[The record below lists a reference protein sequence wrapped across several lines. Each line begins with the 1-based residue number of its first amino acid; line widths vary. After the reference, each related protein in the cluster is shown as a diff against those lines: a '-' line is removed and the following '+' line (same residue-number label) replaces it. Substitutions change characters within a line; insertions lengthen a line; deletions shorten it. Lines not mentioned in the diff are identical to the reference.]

1 MKKYFLKILA
11 MILVVCCLVSTVG
24 TVPTMAAS
32 RQDVPKTKDLFAVGE
47 NIQIA
52 KAKEGV
58 RVAHTRATQGWERVH
73 TSELYT
79 TTGDGIQIEIADIA
93 SANPDYSIAVMFGN
107 ELGKWYDAPGYMVI
121 YGKSGYFSI
130 ITTDGKVINPNES
143 KVLVSETREELGE
156 TLSINIK
163 LVGSKYEIVV
173 NEKAYSV
180 AAGHLKDGKDVYLAF
195 GVMGDGSIKGLNYN
209 KSFETGAV
217 SYTIAELGNQ
227 MVGADYKPIGDVVSP
242 AAVGLSVTTHLELR
256 ESEEGIQV
264 AFPTDTEG
272 WERARFTSAF
282 PVNEEGLHVALTNIY
297 SEDPDYSIAVMLGG
311 AGNSWYDGPGYILI
325 YGKSGNFSIIGTD
338 GVTVNPNESE
348 VLVSEKREALG
359 EDLTIDIIPNDDK
372 YVITVN
378 GKAYTIPT
386 VHLENPEEVHL
397 VFGVMGDGNIKTL
410 NYNKSFK
417 KAAVSFVIAKE
428 TYTLSVASAR
438 ILKPFAAYTA
448 FMAGYKDGKFKPK
461 KNLTRGEAVVS
472 MAKLLSDKND
482 IKDVYTSD
490 FTDIKS
496 KDKNYD
502 FYAYMERSGFLPDF
516 GEKLKPDQAI
526 TRGEFL
532 DLLLDDT
539 NVAEGQLISDID
551 AEDELYGKICYGI
564 EKGIVVLDSE
574 QKFNPDAKVTRA
586 EAAKMFCI
594 FLGKTA
600 TIDNPKNEFTDVTDK
615 TENAEYILL
624 ATNAGKYHK
633 ETYKV
638 TADGT
643 ETIQSCINKALEI
656 AKTQDTW
663 AIIEL
668 ADGVYPL
675 TEPIEIHDTASGE
688 YELMIIIKNAKDASP
703 VLSGNTDLQ
712 ASEFQK
718 VEGQEYY
725 SYQLAESSKVEG
737 NWPKFRDLYLD
748 GERLQLA
755 RSEDYIFEKTLKD
768 MEKTEDTITGY
779 SNWFYVDSTIFENMD
794 SASVEPLEI
803 CLNVEWNL
811 KRFRIATLHGE
822 EAETGLMQLSVEDEE
837 WHGYLK
843 YEGNKRDFTS
853 WSYWFENHLSLLDE
867 PGEFYYDDDN
877 GVVYFYPYKDTN
889 MSKATVSYPLTEK
902 LFDMKNVSGV
912 TFEGLTFTGTTSN
925 FTTEHGFNSGLGNTH
940 TWDDNFEQ
948 KSEDKFFKDGEEN
961 PLAGWESEH
970 IKAAAIFGECSKH
983 ISVQNC
989 TFDQLGT
996 NGIYL
1001 KDGTNGVVVKGSS
1014 FTNLAMSAAVF
1025 GKQNQLW
1032 NPEEGQSNILIDNNY
1047 IYNIGTDYL
1056 ASPGIA
1062 VARVKNIA
1070 ITHNTFLHTPYS
1082 GLMMGWINLPSAS
1095 FTIYNAEVA
1104 YNHCEDNLYALND
1117 AAGLYF
1123 CGANGMTTEAGIYNR
1138 IHDNYIKSTGYTGTY
1153 NGIYLDMNAS
1163 NHSVYHNVIEGY
1175 DTAHG
1180 PIFNQDHFAE
1190 QYSYNNT
1197 LTNNYTTIRNIT
1209 TTADPERNIQL
1220 IDNQQFVTA
1229 AELPEEALTIIDEAG
1244 QKEKYASSVPEMET
1258 VIEME
1263 VEEPHITINKLG
1275 SSEKDSVIFTIT
1287 NNGKGVASYSVIK
1300 TSDNDESIKVITST
1314 EALELKAGES
1324 GTIEVS
1330 FESGEMSKKGELFNF
1345 AVVKDNGWKR
1355 EYRRVIEVDVSN
1367 AYATDSM
1374 NSNGLQWLII
1384 LGGLAVIAVG
1394 SVITVVVIRKKKQK
1408 TAEEI

>member
-1 MKKYFLKILA
+1 MKKHFLKILA
-11 MILVVCCLVSTVG
+11 MILVVCCLFSTVG
-24 TVPTMAAS
+24 TIPTTAAS
-32 RQDVPKTKDLFAVGE
+32 KQDVPKTKDLFAVGE
-47 NIQIA
+47 NIQIE

-58 RVAHTRATQGWERVH
+58 RVAHTRATEGWERVH

-79 TTGDGIQIEIADIA
+79 TTEDGIQIEIADIA
-93 SANPDYSIAVMFGN
+93 SADPDYSIAVMFGN
-107 ELGKWYDAPGYMVI
+107 ELGKWYDAPGYMMI

-130 ITTDGKVINPNES
+130 ITTDGEVINPNES

-156 TLSINIK
+156 TLAVHIQMN
-163 LVGSKYEIVV
+163 GSKYAITV
-173 NEKAYSV
+173 NGKTYSV
-180 AAGHLKDGKDVYLAF
+180 AAGHLADGEDVYLAF
-195 GVMGDGSIKGLNYN
+195 GVMGDGNIKGLNFN
-209 KSFETGAV
+209 KSFETGAI
-217 SYTIAELGNQ
+217 SYTIAKMSNQ
-227 MVGADYKPIGDVVSP
+227 MEGADYEPIGEIVS
-242 AAVGLSVTTHLELR
+242 ASAVGMSVTPHLELR
-256 ESEEGIQV
+256 ESEEGVQV

-272 WERARFTSAF
+272 WERARYTSAF
-282 PVNEEGLHVALTNIY
+282 PVNENGLHVALTNIH

-311 AGNSWYDGPGYILI
+311 AGNSWYDGAGYLLI

-338 GVTVNPNESE
+338 GVTINPNESE

-359 EDLTIDIIPNDDK
+359 ENLTIDIMPIDDE
-372 YVITVN
+372 YMITVN
-378 GKAYTIPT
+378 EKSYTIPT
-386 VHLENPEEVHL
+386 VNLDNPEEVYL
-397 VFGVMGDGNIKTL
+397 VFGVMGDGDIKTL

-438 ILKPFAAYTA
+438 TLKPFAVYTA
-448 FMAGYKDGKFKPK
+448 FMAGYNDGTFKPD
-461 KNLTRGEAVVS
+461 KNLTRAEAVVS
-472 MAKLLSDKND
+472 MAKLLTNKSD
-482 IKDVYTSD
+482 IQEVYTSD
-490 FTDIKS
+490 FTDITS

-502 FYAYMERSGFLPDF
+502 YYAYMERSGFLPDF
-516 GEKLKPDQAI
+516 GDELKPNQAI

-532 DLLLDDT
+532 DLLLDET
-539 NVAEGQLISDID
+539 NVSEGQMIADID
-551 AEDELYGKICYGI
+551 AEEELYGKICYAL
-564 EKGIVVLDSE
+564 EKGIVALDSE
-574 QKFNPDAKVTRA
+574 QKFNPDEKVTRG
-586 EAAKMFCI
+586 EAAKMFCVY
-594 FLGKTA
+594 LGKAVST
-600 TIDNPKNEFTDVTDK
+600 DKPKNQFNDVTDK
-615 TENAEYILL
+615 TEYAEYILS
-624 ATNAGKYHK
+624 AANTGEYQK

-638 TADGT
+638 TPDGT
-643 ETIQSCINKALEI
+643 ETIQSCINKALELG
-656 AKTQDTW
+656 KTQDTW
-663 AIIEL
+663 VTIEL

-688 YELMIIIKNAKDASP
+688 YELMIVIKNAKDASP
-703 VLSGNTDLQ
+703 VISGNTDLQ
-712 ASEFQK
+712 ISEFQK
-718 VEGQEYY
+718 VDGQEYY
-725 SYQLAESSKVEG
+725 SYQLPETAKVG
-737 NWPKFRDLYLD
+737 GSWPKFRDLYLD

-779 SNWFYVDSTIFENMD
+779 SNWFYVDETIFENID

-811 KRFRIATLHGE
+811 KRFRIASLHGE
-822 EAETGLMQLSVEDEE
+822 EAETGLMQLSVKDEE
-837 WHGYLK
+837 WHGYMK

-867 PGEFYYDDDN
+867 PGEFFYDDEN
-877 GVVYFYPYKDTN
+877 GVVYFYPYKDTD

-940 TWDDNFEQ
+940 TWDDNMEQ
-948 KSEDKFFKDGEEN
+948 KSEDRFFKDGEEN
-961 PLAGWESEH
+961 TLAGWESEH
-970 IKAAAIFGECSKH
+970 IKAAAVYGEYSSH
-983 ISVQNC
+983 IAIENC

-1001 KDGTNGVVVKGSS
+1001 NGGTNDVVVKGSS

-1032 NPEEGQSNILIDNNY
+1032 NPEDGQSNILIDNNY

-1082 GLMMGWINLPSAS
+1082 GLMMGWINLPSAT

-1123 CGANGMTTEAGIYNR
+1123 CGANGMTTEEGVYNR

-1190 QYSYNNT
+1190 QYSYNNI
-1197 LTNNYTTIRNIT
+1197 LTNNYTTIRSIT

-1220 IDNQQFVTA
+1220 IDNQQFATS
-1229 AELPEEALTIIDEAG
+1229 AELPEEALDIIAAAG
-1244 QKEKYASSVPEMET
+1244 QKEEYAVTIPEMET
-1258 VIEME
+1258 IIDMDVA
-1263 VEEPHITINKLG
+1263 EPHITINKLG

-1287 NNGKGVASYSVIK
+1287 NNGKETAGYSVVK
-1300 TSDNDESIKVITST
+1300 TSTNDESIKVLMST
-1314 EALELKAGES
+1314 ESLELKAGET

-1330 FESGEMSKKGELFNF
+1330 FEAGESSKKGELFNF
-1345 AVVKDNGWKR
+1345 AVVKDNGWSR

-1367 AYATDSM
+1367 AYAQDEGT
-1374 NSNGLQWLII
+1374 GGI
-1384 LGGLAVIAVG
+1384 LWVILAGVAIIAVG
-1394 SVITVVVIRKKKQK
+1394 SVVTVIVVNKKKYK
-1408 TAEEI
+1408 KSEKL

>member
-1 MKKYFLKILA
+1 

-24 TVPTMAAS
+24 TIPTMAAKK
-32 RQDVPKTKDLFAVGE
+32 QDVPKTKDFFAVGE

-52 KAKEGV
+52 KAEEGV

-73 TSELYT
+73 TNELYT
-79 TTGDGIQIEIADIA
+79 TTGNGIQIEIADIA
-93 SANPDYSIAVMFGN
+93 SADPDYSIAAMFGN
-107 ELGKWYDAPGYMVI
+107 DMGKWYDGPGYMMI

-143 KVLVSETREELGE
+143 KILLSETREELGD
-156 TLSINIK
+156 TLSIHIQMN
-163 LVGSKYEIVV
+163 GSKYAITV
-173 NEKAYSV
+173 NEKTYSV
-180 AAGHLKDGKDVYLAF
+180 AAGHLADGKDVYLAF
-195 GVMGDGSIKGLNYN
+195 GVMGDGNIKGLNIN

-217 SYTIAELGNQ
+217 SYTVAQISNQ
-227 MVGADYKPIGDVVSP
+227 MVGADYQPIGEIVS
-242 AAVGLSVTTHLELR
+242 ASAVGMSVTPHLELR
-256 ESEEGIQV
+256 ESEEGVQV

-272 WERARFTSAF
+272 WERVRYTSAF
-282 PVNEEGLHVALTNIY
+282 PVNENGLHIALTNIY

-311 AGNSWYDGPGYILI
+311 AGNSWYDGAGYLLI

-359 EDLTIDIIPNDDK
+359 ENLTIDILPVEDK
-372 YVITVN
+372 YMITVN
-378 GKAYTIPT
+378 EKSYTIPT
-386 VHLENPEEVHL
+386 VNLDDPEQVYL
-397 VFGVMGDGNIKTL
+397 IFGVMGDGNIKTL

-438 ILKPFAAYTA
+438 TLKPFASYTA
-448 FMAGYKDGKFKPK
+448 FMTGYKDGAFKPD
-461 KNLTRGEAVVS
+461 KNLTRGQAVVS
-472 MAKLLSDKND
+472 MAKLLVNQSD
-482 IKDVYTSD
+482 IQEVYTSD
-490 FTDIKS
+490 FTDITA
-496 KDKNYD
+496 KDKNYAY
-502 FYAYMERSGFLPDF
+502 YAYMERSGFLPDF
-516 GEKLKPDQAI
+516 GDELKPEQAI

-532 DLLLDDT
+532 DLLLDET
-539 NVAEGQLISDID
+539 NVSEGQMIADID
-551 AEDELYGKICYGI
+551 VEDELYGKICYAI
-564 EKGIVVLDSE
+564 EKGIVALDAE
-574 QKFNPDAKVTRA
+574 QKFNPNEKVTRG
-586 EAAKMFCI
+586 EAAKMFCV

-600 TIDNPKNEFTDVTDK
+600 VTGELKNKFTDVKDN

-624 ATNAGKYHK
+624 AANAGTYQK
-633 ETYKV
+633 ETYEV
-638 TADGT
+638 TSDGT
-643 ETIQSCINKALEI
+643 ETIQTCIDKAMEL
-656 AKTQDTW
+656 AKTQDVQVT
-663 AIIEL
+663 IEL
-668 ADGVYPL
+668 ADGSYSL
-675 TEPIEIHDTASGE
+675 TEPIKIHDTASGE
-688 YELMIIIKNAKDASP
+688 HELMIVIKNAKGASP
-703 VLSGNTDLQ
+703 VISGNKDIQ
-712 ASEFQK
+712 ATEFKK
-718 VEGQEYY
+718 VDGQEYY
-725 SYQLAESSKVEG
+725 SYQLPESSKVEG

-755 RSEDYIFEKTLKD
+755 KSEDYNFEKNLKD
-768 MEKTEDTITGY
+768 MEKTGDNITSY
-779 SNWFYVDSTIFENMD
+779 SNWFYVDKTIFDNID
-794 SASVEPLEI
+794 NASVEPLEI

-811 KRFRIATLHGE
+811 KYFRVATLHGVE
-822 EAETGLMQLSVEDEE
+822 EQSGLMQLSVKDEE
-837 WHGYLK
+837 WHGYNK
-843 YEGNKRDFTS
+843 YEGNKRDMTS

-867 PGEFYYDDDN
+867 PGEFFYDDDN
-877 GVVYFYPYKDTN
+877 GVVYFYPYKDTE

-961 PLAGWESEH
+961 TLAGWESEH
-970 IKAAAIFGECSKH
+970 IKAAAIYGEYSKH

-989 TFDQLGT
+989 TFNQLGT

-1001 KDGTNGVVVKGSS
+1001 NGGTNGIVVKGSS

-1032 NPEEGQSNILIDNNY
+1032 NPEDGQSNILIDNNY
-1047 IYNIGTDYL
+1047 IYNIGTDYM

-1082 GLMMGWINLPSAS
+1082 GLMMGWINLPSAT

-1123 CGANGMTTEAGIYNR
+1123 CGANGMTTEKGIYNR
-1138 IHDNYIKSTGYTGTY
+1138 IHHNYIKSTGYTGTY

-1163 NHSVYHNVIEGY
+1163 NHSVYNNVIEGY

-1190 QYSYNNT
+1190 QYSYNNI
-1197 LTNNYTTIRNIT
+1197 LSNNYTTVRNIT
-1209 TTADPERNIQL
+1209 STAEPERNIQL

-1229 AELPEEALTIIDEAG
+1229 ADLPEEALAIIDGAG
-1244 QKEKYASSVPEMET
+1244 QKAEYSSSIPEMET
-1258 VIEME
+1258 IIEMK
-1263 VEEPHITINKLG
+1263 VEEPHISINKLG
-1275 SSEKDSVIFTIT
+1275 ASEKDSVTFEIT
-1287 NNGKGVASYSVIK
+1287 NNGNDTASYSVVK
-1300 TSDNDESIKVITST
+1300 TSSNDESIKVVMST

-1330 FESGEMSKKGELFNF
+1330 FESGEVSKKGELYDF

-1367 AYATDSM
+1367 AYAKDEMATS
-1374 NSNGLQWLII
+1374 SLQWLII
-1384 LGGLAVIAVG
+1384 LGGLVVIAIGGV
-1394 SVITVVVIRKKKQK
+1394 VTAVVIKKKK
-1408 TAEEI
+1408 HKKVEEV